1 MIKPQIHC
9 LNYTTMKH
17 INQNNMEA
25 KTAVEWLIEQIK
37 EDQNV
42 KAKSGSEWKKTF
54 DQALKIE
61 RIQSEQYAAFCVR
74 CDRDELPLLEFES
87 YTNIKKEEEED
98 V

>member
-1 MIKPQIHC
+1 MIKPQIHY

-25 KTAVEWLIEQIK
+25 KTAVQWLIEQIK

-61 RIQSEQYAAFCVR
+61 TIQSQQYAEFCVR
-74 CDRDELPLLEFES
+74 CDRDKLPLLEFES
-87 YTNIKKEEEED
+87 YINIEEKGED